1 MVQLQAEK
9 LAKALVQKGV
19 ITETQTPEAQS
30 TIMANLPPETYKKA
44 VIFLGWAT
52 VILTLGSILLAG
64 LEKEVPEALW
74 GALGAGLGG
83 LAGIFMGKE

>member
-1 MVQLQAEK
+1 MAKLEAEK
-9 LAKALVQKGV
+9 LAKALVARGV
-19 ITETQTPEAQS
+19 VDATKEAEAEG
-30 TIMANLPPETYKKA
+30 TISANLPPGTYNRA

-74 GALGAGLGG
+74 GALGAGIGG
-83 LAGIFMGKE
+83 LAGIFMGRE